1 MQTFLPYG
9 TDFQATARALDRQRL
24 VKQAVEGYQIL
35 RALAGLTKGW
45 QNHPATKMWAG
56 HEGWL
61 GVYVNAIFDEM
72 ERRGYST
79 ASRQQV
85 NDLIAES
92 FPGSDLDVL
101 PPWLL
106 DYRVQHTHRG
116 RLYVKNPDHYKQ
128 FASAGSTYK
137 SAVCCDRCNYFW
149 PTHSQDYGWV
159 ERDGKL
165 EKL

>member
-1 MQTFLPYG
+1 MQTFLPYM
-9 TDFQATARALDRQRL
+9 DFDASARTLDRKRL

-35 RALAGLTKGW
+35 RALAGITQGW
-45 QNHPATKMWAG
+45 RNHPATKMWSG

-61 GVYVNAIFDEM
+61 VMYLHAILNEM

-79 ASRQQV
+79 ATRAQIDNLANQAFP
-85 NDLIAES
+85 DWES
-92 FPGSDLDVL
+92 DTP

-106 DYRVQHTHRG
+106 DARVSVTHRG
-116 RLYVKNPDHYKQ
+116 RLYEKDPEHYAH
-128 FASAGSTYK
+128 FAVDAAVYK
-137 SAVCCDRCNYFW
+137 AYVCCPGCNYYW
-149 PTHSQDYGWV
+149 PTHTDDYGWV